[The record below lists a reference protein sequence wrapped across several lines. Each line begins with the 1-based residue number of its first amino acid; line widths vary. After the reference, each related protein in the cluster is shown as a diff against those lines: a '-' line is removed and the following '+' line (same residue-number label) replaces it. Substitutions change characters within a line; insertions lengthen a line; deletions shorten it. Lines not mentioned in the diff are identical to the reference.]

1 MKVNCLRKKQL
12 KSVGTIHVAII
23 VHLPSE
29 LGVSSTAA
37 LWKKDSLFVYNV
49 GSCQIIHLEFRSKK
63 RYKICRLM
71 ESSLL
76 SHCWSA
82 FDKEGRGQSSSQLS
96 GADPQNVELNGH
108 FFFSLALIILGL
120 NLYSYDLIS
129 SKCGKCWYVGF
140 LVPHLLQW

>member
-1 MKVNCLRKKQL
+1 MCYTNTFIMKVNCLRKKQL

-76 SHCWSA
+76 SRCRSA
-82 FDKEGRGQSSSQLS
+82 FDKEGRGQSSS
-96 GADPQNVELNGH
+96 
-108 FFFSLALIILGL
+108 
-120 NLYSYDLIS
+120 
-129 SKCGKCWYVGF
+129 
-140 LVPHLLQW
+140 